1 MYHSRGAMP
10 STGPNIDGGSHEGA
24 GARDAAEQRRTYIA
38 GTLADEFSIA
48 VVLRPRHVIRDERC
62 R

>member
-1 MYHSRGAMP
+1 MP
-10 STGPNIDGGSHEGA
+10 STGPNIDGGSHEGT

-38 GTLADEFSIA
+38 GTLADQLSIA
-48 VVLRPRHVIRDERC
+48 VMLRPRHVIRDERC